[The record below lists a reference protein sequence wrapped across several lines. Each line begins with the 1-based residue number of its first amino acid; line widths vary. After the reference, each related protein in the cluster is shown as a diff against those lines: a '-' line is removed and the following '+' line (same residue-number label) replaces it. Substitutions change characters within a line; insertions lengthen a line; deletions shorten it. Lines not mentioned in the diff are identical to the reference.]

1 MQELV
6 KITTNAE
13 GNQVV
18 NARDLH
24 QFLVKDAKG
33 GQIGEDFSNWI
44 KRMLDYGFQKSIDFD
59 ILEFDWEGNLIH
71 TKSSES
77 DSQALRIFK
86 RDYVLSISAAKEI
99 AMIQNNDKGKE
110 VRQYFIECER
120 KSNLPTNYLEAL
132 KELVASVQ
140 ENQRLAQETSF
151 QKQIIEEQKPKVEFY
166 NQVADTTTSFDMQE
180 VAAMLKLNYGRNI
193 LFRKLREA
201 SVLMEDNLPYRSHI
215 NNGYLLVVETKWMNP
230 KTDQATATF
239 QTRITQK
246 GLDWLQK
253 NQEKFRL

>member
-6 KITTNAE
+6 KVTISSE
-13 GNQVV
+13 GSQLV
-18 NARDLH
+18 NARELYDWLE
-24 QFLVKDAKG
+24 
-33 GQIGEDFSNWI
+33 IEDHFTQWAN
-44 KRMLDYGFQKSIDFD
+44 RMFEYGFEEGVDYQAINQYVKHQNGIGGTNKIDY
-59 ILEFDWEGNLIH
+59 
-71 TKSSES
+71 
-77 DSQALRIFK
+77 ALT
-86 RDYVLSISAAKEI
+86 LNCAKEI
-99 AMIQNNDKGKE
+99 SMIQRSDKGKE
-110 VRQYFIECER
+110 ARQYFIECER
-120 KSNLPTNYLEAL
+120 KLIETKPSLPTTYLEAL
-132 KELVASVQ
+132 KELIIK
-140 ENQRLAQETSF
+140 EETNQKLIAETVE

-215 NNGYLLVVETKWMNP
+215 NNGYFIVVETKWMNI
-230 KTDQATATF
+230 KTDQANAAF

>member
-6 KITTNAE
+6 KVTISSE
-13 GNQVV
+13 GSQLV
-18 NARDLH
+18 NARELYDWLE
-24 QFLVKDAKG
+24 
-33 GQIGEDFSNWI
+33 IEDHFTQWAN
-44 KRMLDYGFQKSIDFD
+44 RMFEYGF
-59 ILEFDWEGNLIH
+59 EEGV
-71 TKSSES
+71 
-77 DSQALRIFK
+77 DYQAINQYVK
-86 RDYVLSISAAKEI
+86 HQNGIGGTNKTDYALTLNCAKEI
-99 AMIQNNDKGKE
+99 SMIQRSDKGKE
-110 VRQYFIECER
+110 ARQYFIECER
-120 KSNLPTNYLEAL
+120 KLIETKPSLPTTYLEAL
-132 KELVASVQ
+132 KELIIK
-140 ENQRLAQETSF
+140 EETNQKLIAETVE

-215 NNGYLLVVETKWMNP
+215 NNGYFIVVETKWMNI
-230 KTDQATATF
+230 KTDQANAAF